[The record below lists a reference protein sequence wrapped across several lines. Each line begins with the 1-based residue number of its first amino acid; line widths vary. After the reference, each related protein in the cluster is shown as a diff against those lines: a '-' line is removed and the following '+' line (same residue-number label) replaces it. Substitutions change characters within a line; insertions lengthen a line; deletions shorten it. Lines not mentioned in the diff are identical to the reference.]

1 MTLNTLAN
9 NAIGTIV
16 VPGDWSVNGN
26 ALYYVTML
34 VAHDCDCIFA
44 EEGNYDSLLR
54 NLVGA
59 IRGQCAYTPDKYI
72 VKTEAPTDYSEWTAI
87 NVFKSFRACCD
98 LLRTHNT
105 PWFPGIAYKL
115 CPVVIALGDG
125 DTKDKYLAAIRFL
138 DCDEHEAASVLLD
151 IGQKMCEKFDNKAN
165 RNLIL
170 RHGVVGV

>member
-26 ALYYVTML
+26 ALYYVTMS

-44 EEGNYDSLLR
+44 KEGNYDSLLR

-87 NVFKSFRACCD
+87 NVFKNFRACCD

>member
-1 MTLNTLAN
+1 MTLNTLAS
-9 NAIGTIV
+9 NAIGTVV
-16 VPGDWSVNGN
+16 VPGDWSINGN

-44 EEGNYDSLLR
+44 KEGNYDSLLR

-87 NVFKSFRACCD
+87 NVFKSFRACYD

-115 CPVVIALGDG
+115 CPAVIALGDG